1 MNKRLILS
9 LGLLVMLVSAGW
21 VGAPSAQAVLP
32 NRLPG
37 SAAAAQE
44 APNASLL
51 VINEVYAPSVA
62 VPTNQYFEL
71 YNGTNSTIDLSSY
84 VVYNS
89 GGSDALNVLPNP
101 TIAARSL
108 LVVPASQ
115 LGGQIGSSLNPAS
128 DFLALVQRGATDT
141 VIDVV
146 NWGSVN
152 PNWPNYQQFA
162 GYLFTSNAPTMP
174 TDGTRSLQRY
184 PNGFDSDQ
192 PTDFVSLPSSP
203 AQPVPTY
210 TPTASPTATATATGI
225 VVTPSA
231 TPFCVD
237 GYEPDG
243 GIGQATTL
251 ALNTEQTHTI
261 CPSADNDFFSIT
273 VVSNKVYS
281 IYTKDLGGSLDTI
294 VAILDSRGNKIA
306 ENDDQP
312 ACICSRID
320 TTFPTSGTYYVRVRD
335 NRNLGGI
342 GWVYTVGFSVTPG
355 AAPTGTAT
363 ATLTPD
369 PNAPTATATSAPC
382 GDPYENDGVPPAAH
396 LLLIGEVQ
404 PGHTFC
410 PGGDADWYRF
420 FGGRGKAY
428 TIQTSGLGIGVDTYL
443 YLFDSDGQSVL
454 AQNDDAPAP
463 PACTSPGPP
472 GCPNDAVASSLD
484 FFPIR
489 DDFYY
494 IMVKNKGDLGAP
506 FMNYN
511 VTFRVRANVPVP
523 ALTPSPIIAPVVTVT
538 VPSAPT
544 TAPIPTTAPNPVSNQ
559 SAVRGYPDCR
569 AHGGTTRAD
578 GGAAHRGAA
587 AAQQAVAHPGA
598 GAARAFAG
606 RCNRHPGDRAACAQP
621 RADAG
626 TGAFA
631 ADRPC
636 ARPAGHGDYA
646 AASLR
651 RP

>member
-9 LGLLVMLVSAGW
+9 LGLLILLLSAGW
-21 VGAPSAQAVLP
+21 VGAPSAQAVPRNLMP
-32 NRLPG
+32 VGAP
-37 SAAAAQE
+37 SAQAV
-44 APNASLL
+44 PNASFL
-51 VINEVYAPSVA
+51 VINEVFAPSVA
-62 VPTNQYFEL
+62 APNNQYFEL
-71 YNGTNSTIDLSSY
+71 YNGSNNAIDLSSY
-84 VVYNS
+84 VVFNS

-108 LVVPASQ
+108 LVVSASQ
-115 LGGQIGSSLNPAS
+115 LGGQIGSGLNPAS

-146 NWGSVN
+146 NWGPVN
-152 PNWPNYQQFA
+152 PNWPNYAQFA
-162 GYLFTSNAPTMP
+162 GYFFVSNAPTMP
-174 TDGTRSLQRY
+174 TDGMRSLQRY

-192 PTDFVSLPSSP
+192 PTDFVALPSSP

-210 TPTASPTATATATGI
+210 TPTPNVTATATPTGI
-225 VVTPSA
+225 VPTATP
-231 TPFCVD
+231 TPFCMD

-243 GIGQATTL
+243 SIGQATTL

-294 VAILDSRGNKIA
+294 IAILDSRGTKIA

-320 TTFPTSGTYYVRVRD
+320 MVFPSNGTYYVRVRD

-355 AAPTGTAT
+355 PAPTGTAT
-363 ATLTPD
+363 VTTTPD
-369 PNAPTATATSAPC
+369 PNAPTATATMAPC
-382 GDPYENDGVPPAAH
+382 SDPYENDGVPAAAH

-443 YLFDSDGQSVL
+443 YLFDSDGQTVL

-472 GCPNDAVASSLD
+472 NCPNDAVASSLD

-538 VPSAPT
+538 VPAPPPIST
-544 TAPIPTTAPNPVSNQ
+544 NPPIPTNPPISTN
-559 SAVRGYPDCR
+559 PPIP
-569 AHGGTTRAD
+569 TNPP
-578 GGAAHRGAA
+578 GGATATE
-587 AAQQAVAHPGA
+587 VP
-598 GAARAFAG
+598 
-606 RCNRHPGDRAACAQP
+606 
-621 RADAG
+621 
-626 TGAFA
+626 
-631 ADRPC
+631 
-636 ARPAGHGDYA
+636 PAPTEVPPAPTDVPPA
-646 AASLR
+646 
-651 RP
+651 PTDVP